1 MKYDRV
7 IHQPK
12 EPQTLYFIFFS
23 KNCYEEGYRI
33 GEKGAVK
40 KTEAESNPHG
50 REKTRRI
57 SSPPR
62 PSDNRKKAR
71 CMLLFLSQFFF
82 LRPCIS
88 LEIRCHC
95 NWRVCVCVCV
105 LRIKIEMAATD
116 FYYSTHLAHCT
127 QSSFEIRGDQNRSI
141 DQITLLVRNWKAKK

>member
-57 SSPPR
+57 SSPLDHQTIEKR
-62 PSDNRKKAR
+62 RGV
-71 CMLLFLSQFFF
+71 CYYFFPNF
-82 LRPCIS
+82 SFCAHVSVWKSGAIV
-88 LEIRCHC
+88 IG
-95 NWRVCVCVCV
+95 VCVCVCV
-105 LRIKIEMAATD
+105 
-116 FYYSTHLAHCT
+116 YC
-127 QSSFEIRGDQNRSI
+127 G
-141 DQITLLVRNWKAKK
+141 